1 MGTKS
6 ELRKI
11 YRKKREILSM
21 QDMHV
26 LLASMVD
33 YFREVPIVAH
43 GLTMSYNP
51 MVSKKEVDPDVF
63 EQVHAEENGASR
75 FCLPSANF
83 ASGEMTAFMDDDE
96 LEWENPGFGL
106 SQPYSGNRVDPLSI
120 DIVFVPLLAFDE
132 QGFRLGYGKGF
143 YDRFLKTCRPDV
155 QKIGFCWFEAET
167 SLPEIGAHDVPL
179 NYCVTPQRLYVF

>member
-1 MGTKS
+1 MGTKK

-11 YRKKREILSM
+11 YLNKRAKLTM
-21 QDMHV
+21 QEMHAF
-26 LLASMVD
+26 LASMVD
-33 YFREVPIVAH
+33 CFREVPILAH
-43 GLTMSYNP
+43 GLTLSYNAI
-51 MVSKKEVDPDVF
+51 VDKKEVDPDVF
-63 EQVHAEENGASR
+63 EQVHNEENNPRGICYPA
-75 FCLPSANF
+75 ADF
-83 ASGEMTAFMDDDE
+83 ASGDMTAFMDDED
-96 LEWENPGFGL
+96 LVWENPGFGL
-106 SQPYSGNRVDPLSI
+106 TQPRSGKRVDPLDI

-155 QKIGFCWFEAET
+155 LKIGFCWFEAET